1 MLVLDEPNLWLLH
14 QNSFDTLDMTF
25 RHTCIILMKTNNI
38 SQIEV
43 DAINKM
49 QIPFSRKGRR
59 VLRGEGGTMY

>member
-1 MLVLDEPNLWLLH
+1 
-14 QNSFDTLDMTF
+14 
-25 RHTCIILMKTNNI
+25 MKTNNI